1 MQEIS
6 QTQESH
12 RSHRMRNA
20 TLFGVAAALI
30 SAVAVADGS
39 FGTTVASMVFVLPLF
54 ALAAWNAIRA
64 YKPLVPGDTYRLII
78 NSDHLVEYRGDKT
91 MLSIPSE
98 NIKGVRYSEDV
109 ALIRIGGIVEK
120 RLALSRYSEDD
131 RVVVRD

>member
-1 MQEIS
+1 
-6 QTQESH
+6 
-12 RSHRMRNA
+12 
-20 TLFGVAAALI
+20 
-30 SAVAVADGS
+30 
-39 FGTTVASMVFVLPLF
+39 
-54 ALAAWNAIRA
+54 
-64 YKPLVPGDTYRLII
+64 
-78 NSDHLVEYRGDKT
+78 